1 MGGAGFPPCWLFC
14 LRQLVWAFL
23 YWEVGLTVEDEAAWM
38 KPPPVSPK
46 VTQAEKVKPR
56 LETVFLWG
64 RRAVSGRR
72 ASFLI
77 QLPTA

>member
-1 MGGAGFPPCWLFC
+1 
-14 LRQLVWAFL
+14 
-23 YWEVGLTVEDEAAWM
+23 M

-46 VTQAEKVKPR
+46 VTQAGKVKPR

-77 QLPTA
+77 QLPTPWWERRVQTYILGWSLHPFPQPHLPILRSPLPSV